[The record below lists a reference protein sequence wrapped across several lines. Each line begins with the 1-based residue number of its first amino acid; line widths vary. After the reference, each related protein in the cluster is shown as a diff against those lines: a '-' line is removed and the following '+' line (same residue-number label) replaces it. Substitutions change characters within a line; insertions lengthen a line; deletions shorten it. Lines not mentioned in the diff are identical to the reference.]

1 MNPVVTLGRKSVD
14 LKFKAF
20 GLKIIQDIPTD
31 NFNRILEFHLKNGW
45 IKTYEYDGFDAWI
58 DYGKVK
64 LSNEGRK
71 LKFEWDNW
79 REGEISGKAS
89 DVEALA
95 AKFNYTARETPNW
108 WPATSKT
115 FK

>member
-1 MNPVVTLGRKSVD
+1 MNPVVTLGRKTVD
-14 LKFKAF
+14 LKFKAL

-31 NFNRILEFHLKNGW
+31 DFNRILEFHLNNGW

-79 REGEISGKAS
+79 SEGEISGKAK
-89 DVEALA
+89 DIEALA
-95 AKFNYTARETPNW
+95 AKFKFTGRETPNW
-108 WPATSKT
+108 WPKST
-115 FK
+115 